1 MQKKLL
7 FKKLHTVDKK
17 SLQTR
22 KKIDIY
28 LGVDTKGY
36 YNVIISQTKSSRIL
50 ANEVMQINAL
60 VQKLE
65 SLHQIVIKKRHYL
78 YDAPV
83 CSKAVRK
90 FKELGWKIYDFS

>member
-1 MQKKLL
+1 MQKNIL
-7 FKKLHTVDKK
+7 FKKLLTIDKK

-50 ANEVMQINAL
+50 VNEVIQIDAL

-78 YDAPV
+78 YNGSI
-83 CSKAVRK
+83 CSKAVQRL
-90 FKELGWKIYDFS
+90 KELGWKVYDFS